1 MFFLGYPSF
10 QAYSIFWTGTNR
22 NIFLCGISCI
32 SNGIDFGTY
41 RAHKGSLF
49 WTVQSRSFKTILTIF
64 NQKRSRNLS
73 KNDKNI
79 DLSNWSWKFIRSCR
93 LKCFKL
99 MSPKSQACHLQIL
112 SPNHYVSN
120 ICLQHRCNPV
130 TYLGFIFVEKIFIYW
145 PGYCLFTSQIPS
157 LESRSDIFDIFII
170 LTFLRTGLT
179 FTSNK
184 DYEF

>member
-10 QAYSIFWTGTNR
+10 QAYSIFWTGKNR

-79 DLSNWSWKFIRSCR
+79 DLSNWSWKFIRSWR
-93 LKCFKL
+93 LKCFKM
-99 MSPKSQACHLQIL
+99 MSPKPCHQIIS
-112 SPNHYVSN
+112 SPTSVTN
-120 ICLQHRCNPV
+120 IGV
-130 TYLGFIFVEKIFIYW
+130 TQSLTKASFSMRKYLFIDLVIVCSHHKFRV
-145 PGYCLFTSQIPS
+145 
-157 LESRSDIFDIFII
+157 
-170 LTFLRTGLT
+170 
-179 FTSNK
+179 
-184 DYEF
+184 